1 VQSVTST
8 TTATTTTTTIT
19 TAWTLKLETETLAS
33 PAETRRWPRELRLDR
48 DVKAGLN
55 LVVIAVVKLFFTFI
69 GC

>member
-1 VQSVTST
+1 MCR
-8 TTATTTTTTIT
+8 AKCDFYYYYYYYCMDGHE
-19 TAWTLKLETETLAS
+19 TLKLETETLAS
-33 PAETRRWPRELRLDR
+33 PAETRRWPRKLRLDR